1 VNFSFT
7 ALPGTLTFHVT
18 PASASVTA
26 AGAPVNLVGGSA
38 SVNLSAGVVPIEA
51 TATGYY
57 PYFNNVT
64 VASGGTTVLTIAL
77 NPVTPVGAN
86 GTLSLS
92 VTPTSASAWVDG
104 SPVSLHGGQY
114 ETSIAPGVHSIEV
127 TASGYYPYFNNV
139 TVKSGSPTAFTITL
153 NPVSS
158 GSSSSISNTGWAIIG
173 VLAALA
179 AIFLV
184 LTVLFFVRSRRKPK
198 GSSPQPAESSEPKPP
213 QGDGSG

>member
-1 VNFSFT
+1 
-7 ALPGTLTFHVT
+7 
-18 PASASVTA
+18 
-26 AGAPVNLVGGSA
+26 
-38 SVNLSAGVVPIEA
+38 
-51 TATGYY
+51 
-57 PYFNNVT
+57 
-64 VASGGTTVLTIAL
+64 
-77 NPVTPVGAN
+77 
-86 GTLSLS
+86 
-92 VTPTSASAWVDG
+92 
-104 SPVSLHGGQY
+104 LHGGQY